1 MTLTKEGVMKSKT
14 RMSRALVCFLFL
26 GILFC
31 TFESQPA
38 TAQTGET
45 IVKLGSDMAFSGGG
59 AFWGIGYTNA
69 CKLAAKQINASG
81 GFMVKGQ
88 RHKWEIVACDSK
100 YVTSEAVSCANKL
113 IYQDKVKYMISLG
126 GAPSIAIAPI
136 TTKEKVLEV
145 CWAGGGKELT
155 NPNYPLVF
163 RHSPVD
169 VASAQTGLYK
179 WLIEKRGVK
188 MKTIATI
195 HPDDESGYSAGEGCK
210 EAAEANGVKVLATEY
225 YPRKTTDFY
234 PILSRI
240 IAKKPDCIDTVFC
253 GPGELALIA
262 KQLGELKYNGVRIL
276 YTIDPV
282 KSIQIAGA
290 ANLEGDYSFLT
301 LAKMITPEQ
310 KKFYQDYVAEYGEW
324 NEQGLLAYDFVF
336 TLTECIV
343 EGQTFD
349 PVKIAGIM
357 ENKEIPYLYGKGR
370 YGNEEKFGI
379 KRSGLYPT
387 PLCQFRNGEWHHVTF
402 IEPTIKR

>member
-1 MTLTKEGVMKSKT
+1 MKIRRKVFSV
-14 RMSRALVCFLFL
+14 LVCFLFIWIFFFTL
-26 GILFC
+26 
-31 TFESQPA
+31 TSEPA
-38 TAQTGET
+38 VAQTTGKVVE
-45 IVKLGSDMAFSGGG
+45 LGVNMAFSGGA

-69 CKLAAKQINASG
+69 FKLAAKQINDSG
-81 GFMVKGQ
+81 GLLVRGEKY
-88 RHKWEIVACDSK
+88 RWEIVTCDSK

-113 IYQDKVKYMISLG
+113 IYKDKVKYMTVLG
-126 GAPSIAIAPI
+126 GAPSIAVAPI
-136 TTKEKVLEV
+136 TTKEKVLQV
-145 CWAGGGKELT
+145 CWAGGGKALT
-155 NPNYPLVF
+155 NPSHPLVF

-169 VASAQTGLYK
+169 VPSAQMGLYE
-179 WLIEKRGVK
+179 WLIKHRGIK
-188 MKTIATI
+188 SIASI
-195 HPDDESGYSAGEGCK
+195 HPDDETGYSAGEGCK
-210 EAAEANGVKVLATEY
+210 EAAEATGLKVLATEY
-225 YPRKTTDFY
+225 YPRKSTDFY

-262 KQLGELKYNGVRIL
+262 KQLHELKYNGIRML

-282 KSIQIAGA
+282 KSIQVAGA
-290 ANLEGDYSFLT
+290 AALEGDYSFLT

-349 PVKIAGIM
+349 PVKIASIM
-357 ENKEIPYLYGKGR
+357 ENKEIPYLYGKGY

-387 PLCQFRNGEWHHVTF
+387 PLCQFRNGEWHHVAF